1 MLTST
6 LEISNSDDMID
17 VRDVIAR
24 YEALEELREN
34 AAGDSREE
42 GEALVIFDESEKG
55 GEYKLLGALLNDLKG
70 YGGDE
75 QWRGDWYPITLIRD
89 SYFVEA
95 MQELC
100 EDIGDFPKGIPAY
113 YVINWKATANNLR
126 ADYSSVEFGDV
137 TYWYR

>member
-1 MLTST
+1 MNTR
-6 LEISNSDDMID
+6 EIDISNSDDMID

-24 YEALEELREN
+24 VEALEGLEPEVGTDERDELQ
-34 AAGDSREE
+34 G
-42 GEALVIFDESEKG
+42 LCL
-55 GEYKLLGALLNDLKG
+55 LLGGLQG

-75 QWRGDWYPITLIRD
+75 QWRGDWYPGSLIRD

-100 EDIGDFPKGIPAY
+100 EDIGDMPKGFPHY
-113 YVINWKATANNLR
+113 MVIDWKATADNLR
-126 ADYSSVEFGDV
+126 ADYSSVEFDGV